1 MLKTNG
7 KDSESHLYK
16 HPTQED
22 GSAYMNEDT
31 CQGILMTRT
40 HQDGKAHVYENPY
53 QTGIMMNNTNRKK
66 MKVKDHLEVV
76 EYAEDQ
82 IPPHYCVAQQTWTKE
97 TRTKR
102 LTVITIALELKGGG
116 GHS

>member
-1 MLKTNG
+1 MTKT
-7 KDSESHLYK
+7 H
-16 HPTQED
+16 QED
-22 GSAYMNEDT
+22 GKTYVNENT
-31 CQGILMTRT
+31 S
-40 HQDGKAHVYENPY
+40 K
-53 QTGIMMNNTNRKK
+53 TGIMMNNTNRKK

-82 IPPHYCVAQQTWTKE
+82 IPPHYCMAQQTWTKE